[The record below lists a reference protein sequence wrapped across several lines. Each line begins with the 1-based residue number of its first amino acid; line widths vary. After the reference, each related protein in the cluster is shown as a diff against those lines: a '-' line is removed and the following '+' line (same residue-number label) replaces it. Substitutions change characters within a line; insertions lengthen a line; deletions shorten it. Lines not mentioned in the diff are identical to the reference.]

1 MVASMV
7 VGQLIR
13 VARCCSKFIDDLAP
27 WKSRIKLL
35 LLGRFRFYN
44 FYISLIYLRE
54 ANVQIL
60 LRIRQ
65 NLSYLIW

>member
-44 FYISLIYLRE
+44 F
-54 ANVQIL
+54 
-60 LRIRQ
+60 
-65 NLSYLIW
+65 

>member
-1 MVASMV
+1 MVVSMV

-44 FYISLIYLRE
+44 FQISFICLRK
-54 ANVQIL
+54 ANV
-60 LRIRQ
+60 
-65 NLSYLIW
+65 